1 MRILFVYPTIYP
13 DFIGGVEHRNYELAA
28 ALARRGHKVTLAGLC
43 NRPLAD
49 SPQLAVVAMGTLGD
63 LYNTKG
69 RRSTRQAL
77 RFARLVPRLDLR
89 PYDVVETANIP
100 YIHLVPLAVKCALAG
115 KPLLVTWYEYW
126 GPYWKRYLGSLKAPA
141 YRMVEWLTAQLGTSV
156 TATSQL
162 TRERLAKSRL
172 RGTVDLVPCG
182 IHVATVR
189 EAAAQATRG
198 TGPPLVYAG
207 RLLEEKR
214 IDLLLAAVARLARLA
229 PHRSGV
235 LLTVFGEG
243 PYRDRL
249 QALASAL
256 GVADRVVFR
265 GHVAESVEV
274 WRELGRARVAVQPS
288 EREGFGLFPLEA
300 LAAGL
305 PVVYCESTESA
316 VPELV
321 RHEVEGVQC
330 RPDAEELA
338 AVLERLLT
346 DADEWERLSGNA
358 RERARSYD
366 WDEIARRIEWRMMK
380 LEG

>member
-1 MRILFVYPTIYP
+1 MKLLLLYPTIYP
-13 DFIGGVEHRNYELAA
+13 DFIGGVEHRNYELAR
-28 ALARRGHKVTLAGLC
+28 ALARRGHQVTLAGLC
-43 NRPLAD
+43 NRPLAG
-49 SPQLAVVAMGTLGD
+49 SPNLEVLAMGKLGG

-100 YIHLVPLAVKCALAG
+100 YIHLVPLAAKCRLAG

-126 GPYWKRYLGSLKAPA
+126 GPYWKRYLGSLKAPF
-141 YRMVEWLTAQLGTSV
+141 YRIVEWLTAQLGTSV
-156 TATSQL
+156 TATSRL

-172 RGTVDLVPCG
+172 RGAVDLVPCG

-189 EAAAQATRG
+189 DAAEQAQRG
-198 TGPPLVYAG
+198 AGPPLIYAG

-214 IDLLLAAVARLARLA
+214 IDLLLGALALLA
-229 PHRSGV
+229 PRVPGA

-243 PYRDRL
+243 PDRERL
-249 QALASAL
+249 AALTAEL
-256 GVADRVVFR
+256 GLADRVVFR
-265 GHVAESVEV
+265 GHVEDNREV

-300 LAAGL
+300 MAAGL
-305 PVVYCESTESA
+305 PVVTCESTESA

-321 RHEVEGVQC
+321 RHGVEGLQC
-330 RPDAEELA
+330 RPDPRELA
-338 AVLERLLT
+338 AVLERLL
-346 DADEWERLSGNA
+346 ADRAEWERLSGNA
-358 RERARSYD
+358 RERATLYD
-366 WDEIARRIEWRMMK
+366 WDEIARQIEGRCRA
-380 LEG
+380 LAAAR